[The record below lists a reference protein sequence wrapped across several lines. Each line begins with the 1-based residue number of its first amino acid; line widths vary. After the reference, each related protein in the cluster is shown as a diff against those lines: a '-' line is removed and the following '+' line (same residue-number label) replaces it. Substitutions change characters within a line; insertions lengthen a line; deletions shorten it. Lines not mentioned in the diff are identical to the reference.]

1 MAAAAASKIN
11 SSLAAAALLMITV
24 LVVTIGCANGQEGA
38 GGCAGDMQG
47 VIVECARFV
56 QKTGPVADPSPQ
68 CCSALKTLD
77 IPCLCSRIPPE
88 LTAIVDMNKVFHV
101 ASVCA
106 IHLPAGTKCGAFAV
120 PPAAA

>member
-1 MAAAAASKIN
+1 MAAAAAASKID
-11 SSLAAAALLMITV
+11 SSPAAAVLLMITA
-24 LVVTIGCANGQEGA
+24 LATIGCANGQE
-38 GGCAGDMQG
+38 CAGDMQG

-56 QKTGPVADPSPQ
+56 QKTGPVTNPSPQ
-68 CCSALKTLD
+68 CCSALRTLD
-77 IPCLCSRIPPE
+77 IPCLCSRVPPE

-101 ASVCA
+101 ASFCA